1 MRRKVRV
8 VLAVIV
14 AVAIGAGV
22 LAHFIE
28 TDEEAI
34 ERITLDCRDA
44 FLAGDV
50 DRILAHLEP
59 EATGTGWLGRGSLAD
74 GARRAVE
81 RYSSKV
87 TAIEFAR
94 KEIRVD
100 GEDAEGRW
108 VAWVKIEDVAPG
120 QVIGVVKVNARV
132 DYRRGA
138 NGWRIRRVEVG
149 AP

>member
-1 MRRKVRV
+1 MSRKVLV

-14 AVAIGAGV
+14 AVAVGV
-22 LAHFIE
+22 GLLAYVIE

-34 ERITLDCRDA
+34 ERITLECRDA

-100 GEDAEGRW
+100 GEEAEGSW
-108 VAWVKIEDVAPG
+108 LAWVKIRDVAPG
-120 QVIGVVKVNARV
+120 QAIGVMKVKARV
-132 DYRRGA
+132 EYRRGA
-138 NGWRIRRVEVG
+138 DGWRIRRVEVS